1 MLQKTQP
8 GPGVERK
15 CISLLDVKSRS
26 PEGEEEHESGVCFQ
40 RSRAW
45 IFCQTLGVA
54 EGGQFVSL
62 RGSATRGQTVPRPDP
77 GSFDLREMS
86 LSLGFSR
93 EASAE

>member
-26 PEGEEEHESGVCFQ
+26 PGGEEEHESVFNT
-40 RSRAW
+40 RAW

>member
-26 PEGEEEHESGVCFQ
+26 PEGEEEHESVFNA
-40 RSRAW
+40 RAW

-77 GSFDLREMS
+77 VSFDLREMS